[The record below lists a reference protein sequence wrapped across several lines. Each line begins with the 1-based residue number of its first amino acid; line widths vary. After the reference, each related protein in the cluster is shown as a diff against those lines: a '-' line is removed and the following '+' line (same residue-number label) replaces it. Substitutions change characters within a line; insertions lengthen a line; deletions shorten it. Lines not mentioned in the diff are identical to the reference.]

1 MGSWLCHASVR
12 PADLSCVDLV
22 VGGLDLAHKSTSCF
36 KETYDTESPM
46 TALESGDDG
55 KIAQDL
61 AFILPFLGE

>member
-1 MGSWLCHASVR
+1 
-12 PADLSCVDLV
+12 
-22 VGGLDLAHKSTSCF
+22 
-36 KETYDTESPM
+36 M